1 MSHHELRLLLDDVPD
16 TLEIVLHGP
25 RHEPG
30 WSLDAE
36 AWRDAHADAATALR
50 DWRAA
55 PGDAAYV
62 VYRAAQDRE
71 DAAQDAL
78 AHSQTSRSSVS

>member
-1 MSHHELRLLLDDVPD
+1 MSRNELRLLLDEVPD
-16 TLEIVLHGP
+16 TLEIVLRGP

-36 AWRDAHADAATALR
+36 AWRDAHREAAVALR
-50 DWRAA
+50 AWRAT
-55 PGDAAYV
+55 PGDAAYA

-71 DAAQDAL
+71 DAAQEAL
-78 AHSQTSRSSVS
+78 AHSHTSRSSVS